1 MDPRIISKAELGT
14 ISPAARTK
22 RTRKIAFACA
32 AALLIAISAAAVWQ
46 FAAHKTLPPE
56 GTVDLRKVAFPVPG
70 KPSIAV
76 LAFQNMTGDPQQEYF
91 SDGIAEQLITG
102 LSQTPDIYVTARTS
116 SFAYEGKSMT
126 AQQIADQ
133 LKVGYLLEGSVQR
146 DADKVRI
153 NVQLIDGR
161 NGNHIWSERYDRK
174 LEDLFALQDQIT
186 MAVMAAVNVQFT
198 LGAGASLKY
207 SRPSNLKAYEYYLKG
222 LYYQSRRSPQDLLAA
237 EQMFEEA
244 INHDPNFAAAY
255 RSLGYVHADK
265 VWFRVSKSPEKS
277 IEQAEQA
284 AQKFITLSPNQP
296 PPYPLLSMISV
307 LKKDLNNAILFG
319 EKAIEFSPNEA
330 GCYLSLG
337 MALRN
342 VGRFEESIV
351 NLETALRLS
360 PLRPLNIINN
370 LAWSCVGNKQYDKAI
385 LLWRETLD
393 RNPDYLFA
401 YQGLTAAYEL
411 SGNHEKALW
420 AAANVMRVNPKFSIE
435 VEEKMSSVQDE
446 AYKKRTFDALRSAG
460 LK

>member
-1 MDPRIISKAELGT
+1 
-14 ISPAARTK
+14 
-22 RTRKIAFACA
+22 
-32 AALLIAISAAAVWQ
+32 
-46 FAAHKTLPPE
+46 
-56 GTVDLRKVAFPVPG
+56 VA
-70 KPSIAV
+70 
-76 LAFQNMTGDPQQEYF
+76 
-91 SDGIAEQLITG
+91 
-102 LSQTPDIYVTARTS
+102 YV
-116 SFAYEGKSMT
+116 
-126 AQQIADQ
+126 
-133 LKVGYLLEGSVQR
+133 LEGSVQR

-153 NVQLIDGR
+153 NVQLIDGG

-186 MAVMAAVNVQFT
+186 MAVMAAVNVKFT
-198 LGAGASLKY
+198 LGSGASLKY

-222 LYYQSRRSPQDLLAA
+222 LYHQSRRSPQDLLAA

-244 INHDPNFAAAY
+244 INHDSNFAAAY
-255 RSLGYVHADK
+255 RSLGYVHVDK

-284 AQKFITLSPNQP
+284 AQKFIALSPNQP

-307 LKKDLNNAILFG
+307 LKKDLQNAILFG
-319 EKAIEFSPNEA
+319 EKAIEVSPNEA

-342 VGRFEESIV
+342 AGRFEESIV

-385 LLWRETLD
+385 LFWRETLE